1 MRAAPC
7 PRSGAHGLGAAALL
21 AMTAGLAAAAPTAPA
36 ATATATSPAD
46 AFAGGCSDACVH
58 HHPHPLMRAI
68 DSLAEKSDD
77 PAAARFR
84 LLEQVRFSP
93 ACYAADLSAEEYED
107 LLARTGLLPAGID
120 PTQRFFTQGPVWFGQ
135 GQQGPAGTARAAHM
149 TYSFPDDNVSWGLAS
164 VGFGGPQPNRLN
176 QMFTLIFGAG
186 NVDRGREM
194 VRQAFASWRR
204 SSGVTYREVADDNS
218 PHNGTTTR
226 SASRGDIRIGGFP
239 FTNPGG
245 VLAYNV
251 FPDSGSD
258 MVFNTGAQGSFANSS
273 NNYRYLRNVAAHEH
287 GHGMGYIHAVP
298 CNGLF
303 LMEPSITLNF
313 DMLTIDERR
322 GAARNYG
329 DRFAGNSNV
338 FNAHDFG
345 DLTSPTL
352 RSVIEK
358 DLSTNGQSGPLGSS
372 NDWFRFS
379 LSSAQPV
386 SISAAPIGGVYIQG
400 QQSFGCNGNTAT
412 VNASQAG
419 NLNIELR
426 TADGATIIQSA
437 NAAGPGQTETLNIAS
452 LPAGEYSVR
461 IFDAGPNPTAN
472 QNVQLYDLTIR
483 VDNAKAPPQAIAGV
497 HKRCAANT
505 NCFFMGNLNSRA
517 LDPTAFLTNSS
528 YAWDLDGDGVFE
540 VLNAPTTS
548 RQYVSN
554 GVYPVTLRVTD
565 SNGMVATDTIEVT
578 IHGATT
584 TIAAVA
590 PGAGEQGQS
599 IPVTITGTN
608 LKNLTSAS
616 MVSVSGP
623 GVTVGGEPVP
633 NALGTEVTGLVFIV
647 APGADIGPRDVTV
660 SNDDGSATAAG
671 AFTVEQGS
679 PSCPADWDQ
688 DGQVNSNDISAYLSA
703 WLGSVQNG
711 DLIADFDQSGQVNS
725 NDISAFLSAWLAA
738 VQTGC

>member
-1 MRAAPC
+1 MRDVTRSC
-7 PRSGAHGLGAAALL
+7 SGAHGFGAAALL
-21 AMTAGLAAAAPTAPA
+21 AMTAGLAAAAPTAPV
-36 ATATATSPAD
+36 ATATSPAD
-46 AFAGGCSDACVH
+46 AFAGGCSDACAHQHV
-58 HHPHPLMRAI
+58 PHPLFQAI
-68 DSLAEKSDD
+68 DALALKSDD
-77 PAAARFR
+77 PAAARYR

-93 ACYAADLSAEEYED
+93 ACYAPDLTAEEYED
-107 LLARTGLLPAGID
+107 LLARTGLLPAHVD

-135 GQQGPAGTARAAHM
+135 GQQGAAGTARAAHL

-194 VRQAFASWRR
+194 IRQAFASWRR
-204 SSGVTYREVADDNS
+204 SSGLTYREVADDNTPQS
-218 PHNGTTTR
+218 ASITR

-239 FTNPGG
+239 FTNANG

-251 FPDSGSD
+251 FPSDGSD
-258 MVFNTGAQGSFANSS
+258 MVINTGAQGSFANAS
-273 NNYRYLRNVAAHEH
+273 NNYRFLRNVAAHEH
-287 GHGMGYIHAVP
+287 GHGMGYIHTIP

-303 LMEPSITLNF
+303 LMEPNISLNF
-313 DMLTIDERR
+313 DMLTVDERR

-338 FNAHDFG
+338 FSAHDFG
-345 DLTSPTL
+345 DLTSPIL

-358 DLSTNGQSGPLGSS
+358 DLSTNGQAGPLGSS

-386 SISAAPIGGVYIQG
+386 TISVTPVGGAYVQG
-400 QQSFGCNGNTAT
+400 QQVWGCSGSTAT
-412 VNASQAG
+412 VNAGQAG

-426 TADGATIIQSA
+426 TADGSTVIQAANSA
-437 NAAGPGQTETLNIAS
+437 SAGQTETLTIAS
-452 LPAGEYSVR
+452 LPAGEYTVR
-461 IFDAGPNPTAN
+461 IYDAGPNPPEH
-472 QNVQLYDLTIR
+472 QIVQLYDLTIR
-483 VDNAKAPPQAIAGV
+483 VSDAKAPPQAIAGV

-517 LDPTAFLTNSS
+517 LDPTAFLTNAS
-528 YAWDLDGDGVFE
+528 YAWDLDGDGIFE
-540 VLNAPTTS
+540 VLNAPMTS

-578 IHGATT
+578 IYGATT
-584 TIAAVA
+584 TIASVG
-590 PGAGEQGQS
+590 PNAGEQGQS
-599 IPVTITGTN
+599 VPVTITGTN

-616 MVSVSGP
+616 MVTVSGS

-633 NALGTEVTGLVFIV
+633 NALGTEVTGLVFIIDPS
-647 APGADIGPRDVTV
+647 AQPGPRNVVV
-660 SNDDGSATAAG
+660 SNADGSATATG
-671 AFTVEQGS
+671 AFTVQEGS
-679 PSCPADWDQ
+679 AACPADWDGNQ
-688 DGQVNSNDISAYLSA
+688 QVNSNDISAFLST
-703 WLGSVQNG
+703 WLTSVQNG
-711 DLIADFDQSGQVNS
+711 TLEADFDQSGAVNS
-725 NDISAFLSAWLAA
+725 NDISAFLSAWLLA
-738 VQTGC
+738 VQSGC